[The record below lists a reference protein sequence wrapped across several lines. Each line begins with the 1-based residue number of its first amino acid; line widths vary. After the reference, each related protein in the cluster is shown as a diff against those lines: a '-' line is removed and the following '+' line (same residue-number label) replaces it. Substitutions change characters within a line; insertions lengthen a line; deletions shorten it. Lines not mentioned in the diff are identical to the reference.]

1 MRGKQVRSRE
11 DFIKGWD
18 EPSTFFLN
26 FEKKNYINKR
36 IVELIDE
43 NQNIINDPG
52 KILIMQKTFYQNL
65 LKNKTTPIDNSYY
78 SDYLQTIPKLSEKK
92 RKN

>member
-11 DFIKGWD
+11 DFIKVWD
-18 EPSTFFLN
+18 KPSTFFLN
-26 FEKKNYINKR
+26 FEKNNYINKR

-52 KILIMQKTFYQNL
+52 KILFMQKTVYQNL
-65 LKNKTTPIDNSYY
+65 LKKQNNPY
-78 SDYLQTIPKLSEKK
+78 
-92 RKN
+92 